1 MLRFPISS
9 GTFKRS
15 FLGGDGQLEVG
26 SDQDAWRELV
36 ASGEP
41 FDRTV
46 DRVADLKVS
55 LGTETALVLGRAN
68 TLKIGVSAGAEAVH
82 QIQLIWPDSQV
93 EPGTTRD
100 LQPGASEYVV
110 RLLLQGKADA
120 SAKGSAPIG
129 PLKATFGVT
138 AGGGIAYERLKIVS
152 AATPAKKVLQELFA
166 GVRLPQQIDTVEE
179 IPEPGEVV
187 VATFAGYLN
196 LTGQVSYG
204 YSLTGSKDIE
214 IGKLNL
220 DLDYAL
226 KLSAGLS
233 AAYSLAGEFELEA
246 RAGSRPDFVRYV
258 VRKSRESQFNFA
270 TDFGVDAKLH
280 LKGLPDTADE
290 FLVKVLGAPAERAL
304 KLFGKARTYT
314 SVEELEKAAGRV
326 LKGTIHDLSQ
336 KLLGKALTNATLD
349 EFLTRM
355 LHVVDVYNSID
366 TRIIQLYEDCLGRI
380 PQLMTTL
387 NVLAKVSSRD
397 GLRDLAG
404 DEIWALITRL
414 AGPRLHDVLM
424 DDSAFAE
431 FATLVQQTREFI
443 EDGAAKEIRDVVGT
457 FKAAFPLDSALS
469 QLRGITTPKQLK
481 DLADE
486 KLQGLAEQILGRTF
500 DEIRASNVGKALK
513 ELHAA
518 IDQVDAFKEK
528 YYDKLKE
535 VATRSFSA
543 QLHFAY
549 GRASARTALLDVEV
563 DVSSEEGSR
572 LARLAAGGDFADLLA
587 HYNSSIV
594 RIHKG
599 VFTHAIST
607 STQTQIN
614 LFGFA
619 IGGLTQVL
627 QNTEEALEAHDG
639 GLLHIYTTRTQI
651 EERRR
656 HGGELT
662 ASTFLFAT
670 IAKALQPE
678 GSREYLIRTLPKMS
692 VQYDL
697 LKEDDKTKPDEM
709 RQILDLAALV
719 GILPDTAGFLDSL
732 RTQFP
737 KGLGRV
743 SAKYVVR
750 YDSDAVSAAFQL
762 ADGENRENLRRL
774 AMETMRSHIAARY
787 TSMRVVDGMALLGF
801 AYLDPALFGS
811 FVRLGFAGFAQSEVL
826 VTLPAW
832 FTKGPA
838 QRVRLQNVHKQ
849 VLITLY
855 NVENTFLNRLVRLD
869 ATIDGLRDELE
880 GVSADDL
887 NGQVR
892 EFVQMSDDLNEFREN
907 AFFAVFDRLVHEG
920 SGGKAP
926 RNSAL
931 VLEIT
936 PQGGKTVTK
945 VLTAARPVAGVS
957 ETAANA
963 GPAFGAVA

>member
-1 MLRFPISS
+1 
-9 GTFKRS
+9 
-15 FLGGDGQLEVG
+15 
-26 SDQDAWRELV
+26 
-36 ASGEP
+36 
-41 FDRTV
+41 
-46 DRVADLKVS
+46 
-55 LGTETALVLGRAN
+55 
-68 TLKIGVSAGAEAVH
+68 
-82 QIQLIWPDSQV
+82 
-93 EPGTTRD
+93 
-100 LQPGASEYVV
+100 
-110 RLLLQGKADA
+110 
-120 SAKGSAPIG
+120 
-129 PLKATFGVT
+129 
-138 AGGGIAYERLKIVS
+138 
-152 AATPAKKVLQELFA
+152 
-166 GVRLPQQIDTVEE
+166 
-179 IPEPGEVV
+179 
-187 VATFAGYLN
+187 
-196 LTGQVSYG
+196 
-204 YSLTGSKDIE
+204 
-214 IGKLNL
+214 
-220 DLDYAL
+220 
-226 KLSAGLS
+226 
-233 AAYSLAGEFELEA
+233 
-246 RAGSRPDFVRYV
+246 
-258 VRKSRESQFNFA
+258 
-270 TDFGVDAKLH
+270 
-280 LKGLPDTADE
+280 
-290 FLVKVLGAPAERAL
+290 
-304 KLFGKARTYT
+304 
-314 SVEELEKAAGRV
+314 
-326 LKGTIHDLSQ
+326 
-336 KLLGKALTNATLD
+336 
-349 EFLTRM
+349 
-355 LHVVDVYNSID
+355 
-366 TRIIQLYEDCLGRI
+366 
-380 PQLMTTL
+380 
-387 NVLAKVSSRD
+387 
-397 GLRDLAG
+397 
-404 DEIWALITRL
+404 
-414 AGPRLHDVLM
+414 
-424 DDSAFAE
+424 
-431 FATLVQQTREFI
+431 
-443 EDGAAKEIRDVVGT
+443 
-457 FKAAFPLDSALS
+457 
-469 QLRGITTPKQLK
+469 
-481 DLADE
+481 
-486 KLQGLAEQILGRTF
+486 
-500 DEIRASNVGKALK
+500 
-513 ELHAA
+513 
-518 IDQVDAFKEK
+518 
-528 YYDKLKE
+528 
-535 VATRSFSA
+535 
-543 QLHFAY
+543 
-549 GRASARTALLDVEV
+549 LLDVEV

-670 IAKALQPE
+670 VAKALQPE

-697 LKEDDKTKPDEM
+697 LREDDRTKPDEM

-719 GILPDTAGFLDSL
+719 GLLPDTAGFLDSL

-737 KGLGRV
+737 KGLGKV
-743 SAKYVVR
+743 SAKYVIR
-750 YDSDAVSAAFQL
+750 YDSDAVPAAFQL

-838 QRVRLQNVHKQ
+838 QRVRLQNFHKQ
-849 VLITLY
+849 VLIALY

-892 EFVQMSDDLNEFREN
+892 AFVQMSDDLNEFREN

-957 ETAANA
+957 ETPANE

>member
-1 MLRFPISS
+1 MLSFPISS

-26 SDQDAWRELV
+26 SDQDAWKVLV
-36 ASGEP
+36 ASGAP
-41 FDRTV
+41 FDRSV

-55 LGTETALVLGRAN
+55 LGTENALMLGRAG
-68 TLKIGVSAGAEAVH
+68 TLKIGVSASADAVH

-93 EPGTTRD
+93 EPHTLRD

-120 SAKGSAPIG
+120 SAKGCAPIG
-129 PLKATFGVT
+129 PLKASFGVT
-138 AGGGIAYERLKIVS
+138 AGGSISYERLRIVS
-152 AATPAKKVLQELFA
+152 AGIPARQVLQELF
-166 GVRLPQQIDTVEE
+166 GGLRLPQQIDTVAE
-179 IPEPGEVV
+179 IPDPGEVV
-187 VATFAGYLN
+187 VARFAGYLN
-196 LTGQVSYG
+196 LAGQVSYG
-204 YSLTGSKDIE
+204 YSLTGSRDIAV
-214 IGKLNL
+214 GKLNL

-246 RAGSRPDFVRYV
+246 RAGSSPNFVRYV
-258 VRKSRESQFNFA
+258 VRKSRESQFNFPA
-270 TDFGVDAKLH
+270 DFGVDATLH

-290 FLVKVLGAPAERAL
+290 FLAKVLGAPAERAL

-314 SVEELEKAAGRV
+314 SVEELEKAAGKV
-326 LKGTIHDLSQ
+326 LRGTIHGLSQ

-355 LHVVDVYNSID
+355 LQVVDVYNNLD
-366 TRIIQLYEDCLGRI
+366 TRIIHLYEDSLGKI

-387 NVLAKVSSRD
+387 NVLAKVTSRD
-397 GLRDLAG
+397 GLKDISG
-404 DEIWALITRL
+404 DETWALITRL
-414 AGPRLHDVLM
+414 AGTRLHDILM
-424 DDSAFAE
+424 EDPAFAE
-431 FATLVQQTREFI
+431 FATLVQQTRSFI
-443 EDGAAKEIRDVVGT
+443 EDGAKKEIREVVTT
-457 FKAAFPLDSALS
+457 FKAAFPLDSAFS

-486 KLQGLAEQILGRTF
+486 KLQGLAEQILGKTF
-500 DEIRASNVGKALK
+500 DEIRGSDAGIALK

-518 IDQVDAFKEK
+518 LDQVESFKAK

-535 VATRSFSA
+535 VANRSFSA

-549 GRASARTALLDVEV
+549 SRASSRTALLDVEV

-587 HYNSSIV
+587 RYNSKMV
-594 RIHKG
+594 RINKG
-599 VFTHAIST
+599 VFTHSIPS
-607 STQTQIN
+607 STQIQVN

-619 IGGLTQVL
+619 IGGMTRVFQD
-627 QNTEEALEAHDG
+627 TEEALEAHDG

-697 LKEDDKTKPDEM
+697 LKEDNKTKPDEM
-709 RQILDLAALV
+709 RQILELAALV
-719 GILPDTAGFLDSL
+719 GILPDTASFLDSL
-732 RTQFP
+732 RNQFP
-737 KGLGRV
+737 TGLGKV
-743 SAKYVVR
+743 SATYVIR

-762 ADGENRENLRRL
+762 PDGENRENLRRL

-787 TSMRVVDGMALLGF
+787 TSMRSVDGMALLGF
-801 AYLDPALFGS
+801 AYLDPALFQR
-811 FVRLGFAGFAQSEVL
+811 FMRLGFAAFAQSDVV

-832 FTKGPA
+832 FTKGSA
-838 QRVRLQNVHKQ
+838 QKITLQNVHKQ

-855 NVENTFLNRLVRLD
+855 NVENRFLNRLVQLD
-869 ATIDGLRDELE
+869 ATIDALRDELE
-880 GVSADDL
+880 SVSADEL
-887 NGQVR
+887 NTQVK
-892 EFVQMSDDLNEFREN
+892 EFVEMSDDLNKFREN

-920 SGGKAP
+920 SGGRAP
-926 RNSAL
+926 RNSSL

-945 VLTAARPVAGVS
+945 VLTAARPVGGVS
-957 ETAANA
+957 EIPANA
-963 GPAFGAVA
+963 GPAFAAVG